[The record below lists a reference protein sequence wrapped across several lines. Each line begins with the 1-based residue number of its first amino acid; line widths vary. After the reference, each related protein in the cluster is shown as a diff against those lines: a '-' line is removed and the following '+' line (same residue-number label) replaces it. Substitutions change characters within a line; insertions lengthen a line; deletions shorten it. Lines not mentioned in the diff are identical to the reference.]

1 MYENSGTATGIRLG
15 AIVPGNYHMNATESA
30 PPPPLGRV
38 AEAEQETR
46 KLVEALGQALQGL
59 ENRISP
65 ILRSAGPS
73 GVGNAEKAQREPS
86 PFATALLESNQKLY
100 GLIGF
105 VQDLSARVDF

>member
-1 MYENSGTATGIRLG
+1 MYPNNSGSAVTLGNYPAMTATD
-15 AIVPGNYHMNATESA
+15 VSA
-30 PPPPLGRV
+30 PPMGRV

-46 KLVEALGQALQGL
+46 RLLDALGQALNGL

-65 ILRSAGPS
+65 ILRSAEPS